1 MHIKEKVVTKS
12 TLVTMHY
19 LLVASLKGNA
29 YFSKAAAF
37 SYRFAWNF
45 RVIVSASKE
54 KYSTQTKIFLPR
66 DITQTILLQMIRD
79 WYISI
84 FQEEFMV

>member
-1 MHIKEKVVTKS
+1 MSHFLITIEVNHLHIKEKVVTKS

-37 SYRFAWNF
+37 SHRFA
-45 RVIVSASKE
+45 
-54 KYSTQTKIFLPR
+54 
-66 DITQTILLQMIRD
+66 
-79 WYISI
+79 
-84 FQEEFMV
+84 